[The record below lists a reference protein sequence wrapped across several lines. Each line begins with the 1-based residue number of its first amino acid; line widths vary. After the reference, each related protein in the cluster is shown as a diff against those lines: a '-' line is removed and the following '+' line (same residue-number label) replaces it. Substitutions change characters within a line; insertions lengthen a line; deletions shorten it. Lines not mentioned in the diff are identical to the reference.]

1 MLKPNK
7 LANNN
12 FLSSLDLST
21 DEVLHILDLANNF
34 KNKKLNIDLGNKV
47 LGLIFDKSST
57 RTRVS
62 FQVAMTR
69 LGGTTIDLN
78 PTTSQIGRGE
88 PIKDTA
94 RVLSRY
100 CDVIAIRTFDH
111 SDLEEYAK
119 WSTKPVINALTD
131 LEHPCQALADFMTIK
146 EEFLDFKDV
155 VLTFIGDGNNVA
167 NSLILCGAL
176 LGVEVRIACPKGYEP
191 NSLLIDKAYEIYKNK
206 NLLKITNDPNTAVLG
221 ANVLYTDVWS
231 SMGEENQKE
240 EKDKYLPSFFISQI
254 LDVVTLEKLKFSKAD
269 IAKTKLLRKWHLFL
283 KNKNI
288 AQLDEFDRFK
298 LHQELEMFLPSFIFY
313 LPQNSQLD
321 WLHKWRDND
330 DKLFHPSNLVN
341 GDLIKKNLEIKDG
354 PILGELLQYLSQELA
369 YKRLNN
375 FDEAIYKAKQW
386 IEQNAPKCD

>member
-1 MLKPNK
+1 MLKPIK

-12 FLSSLDLST
+12 FLSSLDMSFE
-21 DEVLHILDLANNF
+21 EVSHIFKLAQNF
-34 KNKKLNIDLGNKV
+34 KNKKTNINLNKKA

-62 FQVAMTR
+62 FQVAMSR

-111 SDLEEYAK
+111 SKLEEYAK

-131 LEHPCQALADFMTIK
+131 LEHPCQALADFLTIK
-146 EEFLDFKDV
+146 EEFDELEGV
-155 VLTFIGDGNNVA
+155 VLTFVGDGNNVA

-191 NSLLIDKAYEIYKNK
+191 NTSIINKAIEISGNK
-206 NLLKITNDPNTAVLG
+206 KLLKITNNPIEAVNG

-231 SMGEENQKE
+231 SMGEENKKDQ
-240 EKDKYLPSFFISQI
+240 KDKDF
-254 LDVVTLEKLKFSKAD
+254 KGFSIDA
-269 IAKTKLLRKWHLFL
+269 
-283 KNKNI
+283 
-288 AQLDEFDRFK
+288 
-298 LHQELEMFLPSFIFY
+298 
-313 LPQNSQLD
+313 
-321 WLHKWRDND
+321 
-330 DKLFHPSNLVN
+330 
-341 GDLIKKNLEIKDG
+341 DLIKRADKNVIVLHCLPAYRDKEITDEVIESKNSR
-354 PILGELLQYLSQELA
+354 IFNQAENRLHVQQALLACLIS
-369 YKRLNN
+369 
-375 FDEAIYKAKQW
+375 
-386 IEQNAPKCD
+386 

>member
-12 FLSSLDLST
+12 FLSSLDLSR
-21 DEVLHILDLANNF
+21 DEVLHILELASNF
-34 KNKKLNIDLGNKV
+34 KNNKINIDLKNKV

-119 WSTKPVINALTD
+119 WSTKPIVNALTD
-131 LEHPCQALADFMTIK
+131 LEHPCQALADFLTIH
-146 EEFLDFKDV
+146 EEFLEFKDV
-155 VLTFIGDGNNVA
+155 ILTFIGDGNNVA

-176 LGVEVRIACPKGYEP
+176 LGIEVRIACPKGYEP
-191 NSLLIDKAYEIYKNK
+191 NSLVLKKAYEIYKNK
-206 NLLKITNDPNTAVLG
+206 DLLKITNDPITAVSG

-240 EKDKYLPSFFISQI
+240 EKEKVFKGFTIDKALLKKAEKDAIVLHCLPAYR
-254 LDVVTLEKLKFSKAD
+254 SKEITDMVIESKNSRIFEQAENRMH
-269 IAKTKLLRKWHLFL
+269 AQQALL
-283 KNKNI
+283 
-288 AQLDEFDRFK
+288 
-298 LHQELEMFLPSFIFY
+298 SC
-313 LPQNSQLD
+313 
-321 WLHKWRDND
+321 
-330 DKLFHPSNLVN
+330 
-341 GDLIKKNLEIKDG
+341 
-354 PILGELLQYLSQELA
+354 LLS
-369 YKRLNN
+369 
-375 FDEAIYKAKQW
+375 
-386 IEQNAPKCD
+386 

>member
-1 MLKPNK
+1 MVKPNK
-7 LANNN
+7 LANHN
-12 FLSSLDLST
+12 FLSSLDISRE
-21 DEVLHILDLANNF
+21 EVFHILELAKNL
-34 KNKKLNIDLGNKV
+34 KNKNINVDCKNKV

-62 FQVAMTR
+62 FQVGMSR

-100 CDVIAIRTFDH
+100 CDVIAIRTFNH

-146 EEFLDFKDV
+146 EEFIDFENV

-176 LGVEVRIACPKGYEP
+176 LGVEIRIACPKGYEP
-191 NSLLIDKAYEIYKNK
+191 NSLIIDKALKIYNDK
-206 NLLKITNDPNTAVLG
+206 NLLKITNDPFAAVLG
-221 ANVLYTDVWS
+221 SNVLYTDVWS

-240 EKDKYLPSFFISQI
+240 EKDKDFDGFTINSDLMRKAAKDAIVLHCLPAYR
-254 LDVVTLEKLKFSKAD
+254 SKEITEEVFESDKSRIFEQAENRMH
-269 IAKTKLLRKWHLFL
+269 AQQALL
-283 KNKNI
+283 
-288 AQLDEFDRFK
+288 
-298 LHQELEMFLPSFIFY
+298 Y
-313 LPQNSQLD
+313 C
-321 WLHKWRDND
+321 
-330 DKLFHPSNLVN
+330 
-341 GDLIKKNLEIKDG
+341 
-354 PILGELLQYLSQELA
+354 LLS
-369 YKRLNN
+369 
-375 FDEAIYKAKQW
+375 
-386 IEQNAPKCD
+386 

>member
-12 FLSSLDLST
+12 FLSSLDLSN
-21 DEVLHILDLANNF
+21 DEVFHILELASNF
-34 KNKKLNIDLGNKV
+34 KDKKINIDPNNKV

-62 FQVAMTR
+62 FQVAMSR

-88 PIKDTA
+88 PIRDTA

-100 CDVIAIRTFDH
+100 CDVIAIRTFNH

-131 LEHPCQALADFMTIK
+131 LEHPCQALADFLTIQ
-146 EEFLDFKDV
+146 EEFIDFKDV
-155 VLTFIGDGNNVA
+155 ILTFIGDGNNVA

-191 NSLLIDKAYEIYKNK
+191 NSLVLKKAYEIYKNRD
-206 NLLKITNDPNTAVLG
+206 LLKITNDPYSAVIG

-231 SMGEENQKE
+231 SMGQENTKE
-240 EKDKYLPSFFISQI
+240 DKDK
-254 LDVVTLEKLKFSKAD
+254 KFEGFTIDDNLLAKAD
-269 IAKTKLLRKWHLFL
+269 KNAIILHCLPAYRSKEITDKVMESKNSRIFEQAENRLHAQQALL
-283 KNKNI
+283 
-288 AQLDEFDRFK
+288 
-298 LHQELEMFLPSFIFY
+298 Y
-313 LPQNSQLD
+313 C
-321 WLHKWRDND
+321 
-330 DKLFHPSNLVN
+330 
-341 GDLIKKNLEIKDG
+341 
-354 PILGELLQYLSQELA
+354 LLS
-369 YKRLNN
+369 
-375 FDEAIYKAKQW
+375 
-386 IEQNAPKCD
+386 